1 MLFLAIIDFTTP
13 LQNLTF
19 PTSTLFTT
27 MNRKRTSRYALGDSA
42 QPIPETLTWGLK
54 MHSAGPQVI
63 AFQQMLNAV
72 GFPCTVTGVYDE
84 ATWEVAKKFEASIG
98 TVPDGI
104 IGNSTWM
111 TLRQMAAQKGMT
123 TFDPSKQV
131 TDGSGSTP
139 QYFSQPAAPPPV
151 APSSSSALGTSALG
165 APPQIQTPSTEQ
177 SAPAWNPTPSTPVVS
192 PPQTEAPKQY
202 FSQPS
207 VPAPTTMEPQMESQ
221 EDEQGR
227 VRRWQTRGNG
237 MEGQY
242 RYPNNEENSF
252 DENGY
257 AKGDKPFDTTTPE
270 KQYWGTTPSTPAAA
284 IPQYTATDTQ
294 ASIPQYTIPQEQTVI
309 RKTTGYPSQS
319 EAIPSYTVP
328 QEQQVIRKM
337 PAPEPIDEMA
347 NTVQKLALTETTAQ
361 ERKDFI
367 TELLK
372 IYEKYFGDTPLASM
386 FPKEKLRSLLDYTRT
401 REFNDEIH
409 AMVKQN
415 ANHPLFTLNANNAC
429 LKHYQ
434 GLLGL
439 VRSGVDLTPEQ
450 LVLFYT
456 TAAAQSAA
464 TYIPFSN
471 KRVEGFCNEL
481 SVLVGDQGIP
491 TSSADTTG
499 AMILQQQ
506 LQTSEGKS
514 GLSDGR
520 SRGLADGDSC
530 SEEAKKNR
538 RKMRIAASLIGGV
551 TAAAGSVGAQIIY
564 IGKKDD
570 KREKISGWGVIGWSL
585 LGGIV
590 GGMLPGGFAGVSALE
605 DAKCA
610 LEASAGK

>member
-1 MLFLAIIDFTTP
+1 
-13 LQNLTF
+13 
-19 PTSTLFTT
+19 
-27 MNRKRTSRYALGDSA
+27 MNRKRTSRYALADA

-54 MHSAGPQVI
+54 MNSAGEQVI

-84 ATWEVAKKFEASIG
+84 ATWTVAKQFEASIG

-131 TDGSGSTP
+131 TDGSSSTP

-151 APSSSSALGTSALG
+151 TTATSM
-165 APPQIQTPSTEQ
+165 APPQIQAPAPEM
-177 SAPAWNPTPSTPVVS
+177 SAPAWNPTPSPSVESAKPAEPAT
-192 PPQTEAPKQY
+192 QY

-207 VPAPTTMEPQMESQ
+207 APASATQ
-221 EDEQGR
+221 EEEEQTR

-242 RYPNNEENSF
+242 RYPYNEEGGF
-252 DENGY
+252 DERGY
-257 AKGDKPFDTTTPE
+257 AKGDNPNDGSVPE
-270 KQYWGTTPSTPAAA
+270 KQFWGTTPSTSATPAV
-284 IPQYTATDTQ
+284 IPQYTATGTPTT
-294 ASIPQYTIPQEQTVI
+294 IPQYTVPQEQTVI
-309 RKTTGYPSQS
+309 RKSTNY
-319 EAIPSYTVP
+319 
-328 QEQQVIRKM
+328 

-347 NTVQKLALTETTAQ
+347 STVEKLALKETTAQ

-464 TYIPFSN
+464 TYIPGSSN
-471 KRVEGFCNEL
+471 KVQGFCNDL
-481 SVLVGDQGIP
+481 SALIGEQQIP
-491 TSSADTTG
+491 TSTEDTKG
-499 AMILQQQ
+499 AMLLQQQ
-506 LQTSEGKS
+506 LQMAEGKS

-520 SRGLADGDSC
+520 SRGLADGDPC

-538 RKMRIAASLIGGV
+538 RKVRIAASLIGGV
-551 TAAAGSVGAQIIY
+551 TAAAGSVGAQLIY
-564 IGKKDD
+564 VGKKDD

-590 GGMLPGGFAGVSALE
+590 GGLLPGGFAGVSALE

-610 LEASAGK
+610 LETSAGK